1 MALPEHFLADVAR
14 ICGAAHLVTG
24 AEVQPI
30 GGAKYRPAACCAPG
44 STAEIAEIVR
54 VDDEYAVPL
63 LPFGG
68 GTAFD
73 YGEAPPEPETGAL
86 ALSLRRLD
94 ALVAY
99 EPADLVVTAQAGM
112 TFGAL
117 QAALFEHGQWL
128 PLDAPPD
135 ATLGGLLATD
145 RSGPRRLGYGTLRD
159 MLLGLT
165 VVNGDGVARKS
176 GGRVVKNVTGYA
188 LEKLHLGALGTLG
201 VITECTFK
209 LRPRPETHSVQELEA
224 PDFAAGFAL
233 CRDLAKRLP
242 FAAASA
248 GFPGKP
254 FRAQFAV
261 EASPPDQARVLREL
275 QTAVE
280 KAGAGFAVKELEA
293 EGIEADLVP
302 ARARRLQAVTLTDG
316 RTVEPELAARLAWP
330 ARAQDFPAQMQKL
343 DVLAGERG
351 FGLLMAFFDFP
362 SRAVAELYF
371 KPEGDGA
378 GGACDLAGV
387 LDALR
392 AGGAAATVVWQAP
405 RLPRERPA
413 FGPPREEWD
422 LMRTLKLALDPRG
435 LLNPGRFVGGF

>member
-1 MALPEHFLADVAR
+1 MALPENFLADVAR
-14 ICGAAHLVTG
+14 ICGAAHLVAG
-24 AEVQPI
+24 DEVRPI
-30 GGAKYRPAACCAPG
+30 GGAGYRPAASCAPG
-44 STAEIAEIVR
+44 SADEIAEIVR
-54 VDDEYAVPL
+54 ADDEYAVPI

-73 YGEAPPEPETGAL
+73 YGEAPPAEAL
-86 ALSLRRLD
+86 ALSMRRLD
-94 ALVAY
+94 KLVAY

-112 TFGAL
+112 TFGEL

-128 PLDAPPD
+128 PLDAPPE

-165 VVNGDGVARKS
+165 VVNGDGIARKS

-224 PDFAAGFAL
+224 PDFAGGFAL

-275 QTAVE
+275 QEAVE

-293 EGIEADLVP
+293 EGIEADLAP
-302 ARARRLQAVTLTDG
+302 ARPRRLQAVTLTDG

-343 DVLAGERG
+343 DVWAGERG

-362 SRAVAELYF
+362 TRAVAELYF
-371 KPEGDGA
+371 KLDDGA
-378 GGACDLAGV
+378 AAPDLGAV

-392 AGGAAATVVWQAP
+392 SEGAAATVVWQAP
-405 RLPRERPA
+405 RLPRERSA

>member
-1 MALPEHFLADVAR
+1 MALPENFLADVAR

-30 GGAKYRPAACCAPG
+30 GGAKYRPQGCCAPG
-44 STAEIAEIVR
+44 SAAEIAEIVR
-54 VDDEYAVPL
+54 ADDEYAVPL

-73 YGEAPPEPETGAL
+73 YGEPPPEPETGAL
-86 ALSLRRLD
+86 ALSMRRLD
-94 ALVAY
+94 KLVAY

-128 PLDAPPD
+128 PIDAPPD

-224 PDFAAGFAL
+224 PDFASGFAL

-275 QTAVE
+275 QAAVE
-280 KAGAGFAVKELEA
+280 KAGAGFAVKELET
-293 EGIEADLVP
+293 EAVESDLVP
-302 ARARRLQAVTLTDG
+302 ARPRRLQAVTLTDG

-330 ARAQDFPAQMQKL
+330 SRAQDFPAQMQKL
-343 DVLAGERG
+343 DVWAGERG

-362 SRAVAELYF
+362 ARAVAELYF
-371 KPEGDGA
+371 KLDEGAAAPDLGA
-378 GGACDLAGV
+378 V

-392 AGGAAATVVWQAP
+392 SEGAAATVVWQAP
-405 RLPRERPA
+405 RLQRERPA
-413 FGPPREEWD
+413 FGPPREEWE

-435 LLNPGRFVGGF
+435 MLNPGRFVGGF